1 MVESYRALI
10 VDDERSVRSLTVRA
24 MSHEHFVCDE
34 AADGDEAAAMCQR
47 ERYDVVVT
55 DLQMPARNGY
65 SLACSLLERDDRP
78 LISVLTGVLEPRLAK
93 DLYARGVDHIE
104 FKPTDY
110 DLFATKLK
118 SLLARRTPVAT
129 PCAAPPVVA
138 ADQHQ
143 TRNPPTKQVTRIT
156 IAEVEARLKRLAG
169 ILPMS
174 QAALDVVDVVNA
186 DNSNATQAAA
196 AIARDA
202 SLAVDV
208 LKLANSSFYN
218 PSREKV
224 VSLEQAVVRIGTR
237 RVGELALAATVLT
250 SLTTGVLPWMDVD
263 LAWRRSIAAGL
274 AVDWLVDSANLTDEH
289 EGLFLCALMH
299 GLGRIA
305 LGTVFPEEYEF
316 MVNKCSTSNAS
327 LLQLEREVFPESAA
341 ETMMRLL
348 AIWNVPTV
356 ECEPLKHLFDEYTA
370 LSSLD
375 EIPRRKVELLKVSVL
390 VGQVA
395 VGVWEPWDLIE
406 VPPTSVVERLRIA
419 SVSRIVEQTKADLF
433 EVVNFRKHPT
443 IQSGSDHRE
452 SDAKPNH
459 LDLRR
464 VSYCNRP
471 LDRADFLP
479 EILHCMNVVTV
490 SPDANEAD
498 PDAPVLINGLE
509 LSTDEIVAPVNS
521 SKPGLAKQLVVSATG
536 HSERHHPRSESV
548 TLPCSIAALRSRLQ
562 WLLQSE
568 QVDTSPQRQTP
579 PGIVSS
585 SLIPS
590 RD

>member
-1 MVESYRALI
+1 MVEPYRALV

-24 MSHEHFVCDE
+24 MSHEHFICDE

-47 ERYDVVVT
+47 ERYDIVVT
-55 DLQMPARNGY
+55 DLQMPGRNGY
-65 SLACSLLERDDRP
+65 SLACGLLEHDDRP

-93 DLYARGVDHIE
+93 DLYARGVDYIE
-104 FKPTDY
+104 FKPVDY

-118 SLLARRTPVAT
+118 SLLARRVQVAT
-129 PCAAPPVVA
+129 PCASPPVVA

-143 TRNPPTKQVTRIT
+143 VRNPPTKQVTKIT
-156 IAEVEARLKRLAG
+156 IAEVETRLKRLAG

-174 QAALDVVDVVNA
+174 QAALDVVDVVHA

-202 SLAVDV
+202 SLAVEV

-218 PSREKV
+218 PSRERI

-274 AVDWLVDSANLTDEH
+274 AVDWLVDSANLSDDH

-305 LGTVFPEEYEF
+305 LGTVFPEEYES
-316 MVNKCSTSNAS
+316 MVNKCRASNRS
-327 LLQLEREVFPESAA
+327 LLELEREVFPESAA
-341 ETMMRLL
+341 EIMMRLL

-375 EIPRRKVELLKVSVL
+375 EMPRRKVELLKVSVL

-406 VPPTSVVERLRIA
+406 VPPPSVVERLRIA
-419 SVSRIVEQTKADLF
+419 SVSRIVKQTRSDLF
-433 EVVNFRKHPT
+433 EVVNFRKHPA
-443 IQSGSDHRE
+443 IQSGSD
-452 SDAKPNH
+452 AKSHHP
-459 LDLRR
+459 DLRR
-464 VSYCNRP
+464 VLYCNRP
-471 LDRADFLP
+471 LNRVDFLPDFLP

-490 SPDANEAD
+490 SPDASEAD
-498 PDAPVLINGLE
+498 SDAPVLINGLGV
-509 LSTDEIVAPVNS
+509 STDEIAASVNS
-521 SKPGLAKQLVVSATG
+521 NKPGLVKQLIVSATG
-536 HSERHHPRSESV
+536 DSERHHPRSELV
-548 TLPCSIAALRSRLQ
+548 TLPCSFAALRSRLQ

-568 QVDTSPQRQTP
+568 QVDTSPQR
-579 PGIVSS
+579 
-585 SLIPS
+585 LAAALAKK
-590 RD
+590 